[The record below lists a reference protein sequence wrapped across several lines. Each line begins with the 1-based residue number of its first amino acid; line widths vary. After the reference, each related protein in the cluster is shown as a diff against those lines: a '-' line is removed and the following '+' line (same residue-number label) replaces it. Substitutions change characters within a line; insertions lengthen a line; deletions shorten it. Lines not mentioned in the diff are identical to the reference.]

1 MPFLARLPGLQQ
13 LLDVLA
19 GIAQRDELAAVGQHD
34 RLIER
39 ADHGTIDH
47 AAGRQQSPAPRSI
60 GSMTVRQVLSFI
72 R

>member
-19 GIAQRDELAAVGQHD
+19 GIAQRDELAAVGSTTGSSK
-34 RLIER
+34 R
-39 ADHGTIDH
+39 ADHGTTVH
-47 AAGRQQSPAPRSI
+47 TAGRQRSPAPRSI
-60 GSMTVRQVLSFI
+60 SSTAVRQVLSFI